1 MPDQDDEQREAMA
14 RAIFIQLGRDAY
26 GWEGPAAP
34 RSPIGIARA
43 EAYRFVDAALA
54 LGWRAPGPPTEAE
67 VERVKRAFF
76 RSEETAMQL
85 HVPPADHI
93 NVHPF
98 CLHLWRPHDAE
109 IPMPPKWMVG

>member
-1 MPDQDDEQREAMA
+1 MRPFNEISCY
-14 RAIFIQLGRDAY
+14 AIDH
-26 GWEGPAAP
+26 P
-34 RSPIGIARA
+34 R
-43 EAYRFVDAALA
+43 L
-54 LGWRAPGPPTEAE
+54 GPPDPSEGGAFKFRGAMVIASWGAAWDHVSVSYPDRCPTWAE
-67 VERVKRAFF
+67 MERVKRAFF